1 MTAQRCGHGAVCDY
15 VRGGGIYSIGGYGGG
30 MWNKTD
36 AFFVMF
42 TPLLPPTLHRK
53 NALALFISPRFLLH
67 SKGMTYHASVE
78 WLNESRSEWR
88 SVAPMRVARTGPAV
102 GMGFDGCVYVAG
114 GSPNGSSSHRTAER
128 YDPRSGTW
136 DALPRMSIGRGYC
149 SGAMGISGDFY
160 VTGGITSG
168 PSAMEIQAIEA
179 FDIAA
184 GKWRTVRASTS
195 MNQPRADHSCVFV
208 DFPETII

>member
-1 MTAQRCGHGAVCDY
+1 
-15 VRGGGIYSIGGYGGG
+15 
-30 MWNKTD
+30 
-36 AFFVMF
+36 
-42 TPLLPPTLHRK
+42 
-53 NALALFISPRFLLH
+53 
-67 SKGMTYHASVE
+67 
-78 WLNESRSEWR
+78 
-88 SVAPMRVARTGPAV
+88 MRVARTGPAV

-149 SGAMGISGDFY
+149 SGTMGSSGDFY
-160 VTGGITSG
+160 VAGGITSG

-195 MNQPRADHSCVFV
+195 MNQPRADHACVFV

>member
-1 MTAQRCGHGAVCDY
+1 
-15 VRGGGIYSIGGYGGG
+15 
-30 MWNKTD
+30 
-36 AFFVMF
+36 
-42 TPLLPPTLHRK
+42 
-53 NALALFISPRFLLH
+53 
-67 SKGMTYHASVE
+67 MTYHASAE
-78 WLNESRSEWR
+78 WLDESRSEWR

-168 PSAMEIQAIEA
+168 PSAMEIQA
-179 FDIAA
+179 
-184 GKWRTVRASTS
+184 KTVGGLEQTEFQAELRKLKEEERNEQA
-195 MNQPRADHSCVFV
+195 QAEEFV
-208 DFPETII
+208 SQGNRLQ